1 MQNNFEIKKKIN
13 NINKMDLKLLEKLIQ
28 INESSLHINVNQNG
42 WTVRHV
48 VCFFISINIIIRKI
62 IDELNK
68 EPVQSFLDSEIRKQ
82 IGMEMATLFA
92 QRKNNLSQYLK
103 KYSNFSIEE
112 TNNIIAKKN
121 SMVIR
126 NEQGEEVLNLENFL
140 FLNEKKMSKLL
151 EQLNSSKKL
160 GYLN

>member
-42 WTVRHV
+42 WTIRHV

-92 QRKNNLSQYLK
+92 QRKNNLSQSLK

-121 SMVIR
+121 NMVIR
-126 NEQGEEVLNLENFL
+126 NEQGEEVLNLEDFL
-140 FLNEKKMSKLL
+140 FLNEKKMNKLL